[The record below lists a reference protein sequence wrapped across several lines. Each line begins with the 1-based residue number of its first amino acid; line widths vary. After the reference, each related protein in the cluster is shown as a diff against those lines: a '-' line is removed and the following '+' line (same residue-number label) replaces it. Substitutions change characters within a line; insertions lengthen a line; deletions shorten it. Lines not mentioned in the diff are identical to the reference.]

1 MIYVE
6 NIKTHNYEWKVER
19 VYVGRRNSSYNLK
32 ASPLHNQ
39 FKVGL
44 DGTRD
49 EVIKRFDDALRSN
62 LQPSAAY
69 GGTVRKE
76 MDRLTELAKNGD
88 LVLLCWCAPE
98 PCHADIIA
106 RVIRERLGTEYLV
119 DGEDYHTDE

>member
-6 NIKTHNYEWKVER
+6 NIHTHNYEWKVAR
-19 VYVGRRNSSYNLK
+19 VYVGRRNSAHNLK
-32 ASPLHNQ
+32 ASPLHNP

-49 EVIKRFDDALRSN
+49 EVVERYRIALCSN

-76 MDRLTELAKNGD
+76 FDRIVELAREGD
-88 LVLLCWCAPE
+88 LVLLCWCAPDK
-98 PCHADIIA
+98 CHAD
-106 RVIRERLGTEYLV
+106 VIKEAIEQRMSGN
-119 DGEDYHTDE
+119 